1 MTKYIRA
8 TFYMPNGKVEKP
20 LCDFVVLVDSIEK
33 MTAIDF
39 FPKLHDKNENTL
51 EKRSDY
57 NWWSFN

>member
-1 MTKYIRA
+1 
-8 TFYMPNGKVEKP
+8 MPNGKVEKP